1 MKWVRRGII
10 ESYLKKLNEF
20 ILSDCFS
27 TKLHKV
33 NLYCFSKIYLEFF
46 FYSAFL
52 PNYTNLH
59 KQRFYSSSKICFFYV
74 FFFFSVFL
82 PTETNLHEFNIYL
95 LNEILILYFPGDAEH
110 SIMWVVHENWLTF
123 LHSLVRNGCCWNGCR
138 SWSFPTIFHIF
149 LYYLRM
155 NVSSESRSWWV
166 SRQNDISHVK
176 VLETLVCQ

>member
-1 MKWVRRGII
+1 MIV
-10 ESYLKKLNEF
+10 F
-20 ILSDCFS
+20 Q
-27 TKLHKV
+27 
-33 NLYCFSKIYLEFF
+33 
-46 FYSAFL
+46 
-52 PNYTNLH
+52 PNYTKLIFIVLVKFIWN
-59 KQRFYSSSKICFFYV
+59 FFSILLFCQITQTYTNKDFTLQV
-74 FFFFSVFL
+74 KFVFFMFFFFFSVFL

-176 VLETLVCQ
+176 VSETLVCQ